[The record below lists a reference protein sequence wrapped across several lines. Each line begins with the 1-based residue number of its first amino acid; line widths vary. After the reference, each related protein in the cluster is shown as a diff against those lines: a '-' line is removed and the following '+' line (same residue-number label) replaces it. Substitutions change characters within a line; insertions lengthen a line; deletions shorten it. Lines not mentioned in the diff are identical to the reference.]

1 MDPSLT
7 DLRVLRATAE
17 RGSFS
22 AAAAELGYS
31 QSAVSRQ
38 IAALERETGA
48 TLFERHRA
56 GVRLTENGLIV
67 LRQARVVL
75 DEIAAAERELTG
87 AEPDV
92 HDCPTGCSCCASTAG
107 PTNVAGLS
115 SRGCRDGR
123 PVPSLRSSMRFGVG
137 YPS

>member
-67 LRQARVVL
+67 LRQARV
-75 DEIAAAERELTG
+75 RELTG